1 VRVLV
6 TRPEP
11 DAERTA
17 QKLRARGC
25 DVLLAPVLQIELVVE
40 ADLGKGPW
48 DAIAMTSA
56 NAAEALRQHPRR
68 KELVALP
75 VLTVGRRTAEATR
88 AVGFTDVASADG
100 NEQALA
106 QLIGGR
112 YRGGNKMLY
121 LAGEDRAGDL
131 AAAVAPKGVKVD
143 TVVVY
148 RAVAAQHLAPPVVA
162 ALKAGTV
169 DGVTHFSRRSAAI
182 YLDCARAAGVLDS
195 ALTPFHYCLS
205 QAVAEP
211 LMAAGAKQIGV
222 AKSPEENALLDLV
235 AAVPRFRSS

>member
-11 DAERTA
+11 DGERTA

-25 DVLLAPVLQIELVVE
+25 DALLAPVLRVELLHA
-40 ADLGKGPW
+40 ADLGAGPW
-48 DAIAMTSA
+48 DAVAMTSA
-56 NAAEALRQHPRR
+56 NAAHALKQHPRCM
-68 KELVALP
+68 ELVGLP
-75 VLTVGRRTAEATR
+75 VLTVGRRTAEAAR
-88 AVGFTDVASADG
+88 VVGFTEVASADG
-100 NEQALA
+100 NERALA

-112 YRGGNKMLY
+112 HDDGIKILY

-131 AAAVAPKGVKVD
+131 AAAVAPQGVRVD

-148 RAVAAQHLAPPVVA
+148 RAVAARHLTPAIAA
-162 ALKAGTV
+162 ALKAGAI
-169 DGVTHFSRRSAAI
+169 DGVTHFSRRSAAV

-205 QAVAEP
+205 QAVAGP
-211 LMAAGAKQIGV
+211 LIAAGARQVAV

-235 AAVPRFRSS
+235 APV

>member
-11 DAERTA
+11 DGERTA

-25 DVLLAPVLQIELVVE
+25 DVLLAPVLQIELIVGNDFG
-40 ADLGKGPW
+40 AGPW
-48 DAIAMTSA
+48 DAVVMSSA
-56 NAAEALRQHPRR
+56 NAAHALAQHPRR
-68 KELVALP
+68 KELCALP
-75 VLTVGRRTAEATR
+75 VLSVGRRTAEAAR
-88 AVGFTDVASADG
+88 AVGFTDVASAEG

-112 YRGGNKMLY
+112 YCGGNKILY

-131 AAAVAPKGVKVD
+131 ATAVAPKGIKVD

-148 RAVAAQHLAPPVVA
+148 RAVAAQHLEPEVAA

-169 DGVTHFSRRSAAI
+169 EGVTHFSRRSAAI
-182 YLDCARAAGVLDS
+182 YLDCARAAGALDS

-205 QAVAEP
+205 PGVAEP
-211 LMAAGAKQIGV
+211 LMAAGAKRIAV

-235 AAVPRFRSS
+235 APA

>member
-1 VRVLV
+1 MRVLV

-25 DVLLAPVLQIELVVE
+25 DVLLAPVLQIELIVE
-40 ADLGKGPW
+40 ADLGADPW
-48 DAIAMTSA
+48 DAVAMTSA
-56 NAAEALRQHPRR
+56 NAAEALKQHPRR
-68 KELVALP
+68 RELLALP
-75 VLTVGRRTAEATR
+75 VLTVGRRTAEAAH
-88 AVGFTDVASADG
+88 AVGFTKVASADG

-106 QLIGGR
+106 QLISGR
-112 YRGGNKMLY
+112 HRGGNKILH

-131 AAAVAPKGVKVD
+131 AAAVAPKGIKVD

-148 RAVAAQHLAPPVVA
+148 RAVAAQHLEPEVVA

-169 DGVTHFSRRSAAI
+169 EGVTHFSRRSAAI
-182 YLDCARAAGVLDS
+182 YLDCARAAGLLDS

-205 QAVAEP
+205 PAVAEP
-211 LMAAGAKQIGV
+211 LVAAGARRIAV

-235 AAVPRFRSS
+235 APA